1 MCVWGGVLF
10 CVLYCLQYLLYSTT
24 LMYCMSLNVFP
35 SEFITVLYPINYILQ
50 FCTFQYV
57 NYLLCTIWTI
67 TVLYSVLYELFTAL
81 YSSVL
86 CELFTVLYYLN
97 CLYYCITILIMYF
110 VTTRNKYSTAPAINH
125 RTVRRQ
131 PIFWRSWQLSRQRDQ
146 NKGKL
151 GFPIP
156 RVVNLWTLKV
166 VEQFRVSLNI
176 NKFVLN
182 P

>member
-1 MCVWGGVLF
+1 MNYYSSVL
-10 CVLYCLQYLLYSTT
+10 CTIWT
-24 LMYCMSLNVFP
+24 
-35 SEFITVLYPINYILQ
+35 ITVLYSVLYELLQ
-50 FCTFQYV
+50 F
-57 NYLLCTIWTI
+57 CTIWTI

-110 VTTRNKYSTAPAINH
+110 ITTRNKYSTAPAINH

-166 VEQFRVSLNI
+166 VEQSRVSLNI